1 MNKTDYL
8 ALLNELVKCNNEK
21 QIRSAKTDFWQ
32 YCRTKAPDF
41 YKKDRCFLHEFCDD
55 LQSFIE
61 PTDEHEVLVVNMP
74 PRHGKSRTIGNF
86 VEWVLGNDQ
95 TQKIMTGSYNE
106 TLSTNFSKGVRNTI
120 QEIKGDADKIDY
132 SDIFPG
138 VNIKRGDGAMNMWSL
153 EKGYNN
159 YLATSPTGTATGFGA
174 SIMIIDDLI
183 KSALEANNADTLEK
197 HWTWFT
203 DTMLSRLEEGGKI
216 IVVMTRWH
224 SLDLAGRIIETYGDK
239 VKVVQYKAV
248 QDDGSMLCPE
258 ILSRKSYETKR
269 KAMGADIAEANYQQ
283 NPIDIKGRLYQSFKT
298 YSKLPVDEHGLALYS
313 AVKNYTDTADTGD
326 DFLCSIDYVEYN
338 KEAYVINV
346 IYTKDGM
353 EITEPAVAKML
364 YEDKVNIADI
374 ESNNGGRG
382 FARNVE
388 SILRS
393 KFSSN
398 KTVIHPFFQSKNKI
412 SRILSNSTWV
422 MNHIYFPIN
431 WQDRFPDYYLAMVR
445 YQKEGKNA
453 HDDAPDA
460 TTGIA
465 ENIGGGAAFS
475 FD

>member
-1 MNKTDYL
+1 MDRKQL
-8 ALLNELVKCNNEK
+8 KMGARCELSKRE
-21 QIRSAKTDFWQ
+21 FWT
-32 YCRTKAPDF
+32 YCQTKAPDF
-41 YKKDRCFLHEFCDD
+41 YKSNRQFLHDFCDD
-55 LQSFIE
+55 LQEFIE
-61 PTDEHEVLVVNMP
+61 TDSEKDILVVNMP

-106 TLSTNFSKGVRNTI
+106 TLSTSFSKGVRNTI
-120 QEIKGDADKIDY
+120 QEVKADEEKIVF

-138 VNIKRGDGAMNMWSL
+138 VAIKRGDGAMNMWSL
-153 EKGYNN
+153 ENGYNN

-183 KSALEANNADTLEK
+183 KSSLEANNADTLEK
-197 HWTWFT
+197 HWEWFT
-203 DTMLSRLEEGGKI
+203 NTMLSRLEEGGKI
-216 IVVMTRWH
+216 IIVMTRWH
-224 SLDLAGRIIETYGDK
+224 SLDLAGRIIDEYGDS
-239 VKVVQYKAV
+239 VKVIQFKAV
-248 QDDGSMLCPE
+248 QEDGTMLCDE
-258 ILSRKSYETKR
+258 ILSKESYEKKR
-269 KAMGADIAEANYQQ
+269 KAMGVDIAEANYQQ

-298 YSKLPVDEHGLALYS
+298 YTELPKDQYGRPIYS

-326 DFLCSIDYVEYN
+326 DYLCSIDYIEYN
-338 KEAYVINV
+338 HEAYVINV

-364 YEDKVNIADI
+364 FEDKVNDADI

-388 SILRS
+388 TIL
-393 KFSSN
+393 KDQYGSN
-398 KTVIHPFFQSKNKI
+398 KTIIHPFFQSKNKI

-422 MNHIYFPIN
+422 MNHIYFPVN
-431 WQDRFPDYYLAMVR
+431 WMDKFPEYYTAMSR

-465 ENIGGGAAFS
+465 EKINKGETFS